1 MAEHPA
7 EVTDITASAGALM
20 LNLGNITD
28 ARIESMKRSMRTAM
42 ENKIPV
48 LLDLVGV
55 ACSDLRLD
63 LARELLSIGHPAVL
77 KGNMSEL
84 LAVSGLPSHAIG
96 IDAGAQDAL
105 TAENMETVSEVLRAF
120 SRSNQAIVLA
130 TGKQDFVTD
139 GERVVLVQN
148 GSAALSGITG
158 TGCMVGALTAAFLPG
173 CEDNIAKEMT
183 DSIEAGVRSGVEME
197 LNGKSGNYLAAAV
210 LGTAL
215 MGIAGEEAEKI
226 SRGSG
231 SFQVNLLDEIYGL
244 SDRQLLNLL
253 KIECTEK
260 EGIRMD
266 RKDLDVTL
274 YLVTDSSY
282 HTEESLLRTVE
293 EACKGGVTLVQ
304 LREKNKGG
312 REYLNKAFKVK
323 EITDRYNVPLIIDD
337 RVDVALA
344 CDAAGVHVGASD
356 IPVAVARKLMGPDK
370 IVGATAKT
378 VEAAVKAYED
388 GADYLG
394 VGAIYPTT
402 TKVVTILT
410 KVSTLKDICE
420 AVPIPAVAIGG
431 LNAGNMDVL
440 EGAGMSGMAVVSAI
454 MKAEDPQGNA
464 RELKEKI
471 VALMGK

>member
-1 MAEHPA
+1 MRQRILQLRKRIKEEKPLIHCITNPISIHDCANVVLAVGARPIMAEHPA
-7 EVTDITASAGALM
+7 EVTGITASAGALM

-63 LARELLSIGHPAVL
+63 LARELLRIGHPAVL
-77 KGNMSEL
+77 KGNMSEF

-139 GERVVLVQN
+139 GERIVLVQN

-183 DSIEAGVRSGVEME
+183 DSIEADVWSGGEMGFNE
-197 LNGKSGNYLAAAV
+197 RSGNYLAAAV

-226 SRGSG
+226 SRGPG

-253 KIECTEK
+253 KIE
-260 EGIRMD
+260 M
-266 RKDLDVTL
+266 
-274 YLVTDSSY
+274 Y
-282 HTEESLLRTVE
+282 
-293 EACKGGVTLVQ
+293 
-304 LREKNKGG
+304 
-312 REYLNKAFKVK
+312 
-323 EITDRYNVPLIIDD
+323 
-337 RVDVALA
+337 
-344 CDAAGVHVGASD
+344 
-356 IPVAVARKLMGPDK
+356 
-370 IVGATAKT
+370 
-378 VEAAVKAYED
+378 
-388 GADYLG
+388 
-394 VGAIYPTT
+394 
-402 TKVVTILT
+402 
-410 KVSTLKDICE
+410 
-420 AVPIPAVAIGG
+420 
-431 LNAGNMDVL
+431 
-440 EGAGMSGMAVVSAI
+440 
-454 MKAEDPQGNA
+454 
-464 RELKEKI
+464 
-471 VALMGK
+471 

>member
-1 MAEHPA
+1 MRQRILQLRKLIKEEKPLIHCITNPISIHDCANVILAVGARPIMAEHPA
-7 EVTDITASAGALM
+7 EVADITASAGALM

-42 ENKIPV
+42 EKKIPV

-105 TAENMETVSEVLRAF
+105 TAENMETVSEVLKAF

-183 DSIEAGVRSGVEME
+183 DSIETGVWSGGEIG
-197 LNGKSGNYLAAAV
+197 LNERSGNYLAAAV

-226 SRGSG
+226 SRGPG

-244 SDRQLLNLL
+244 SDRQLLDLL
-253 KIECTEK
+253 KIE
-260 EGIRMD
+260 M
-266 RKDLDVTL
+266 
-274 YLVTDSSY
+274 Y
-282 HTEESLLRTVE
+282 
-293 EACKGGVTLVQ
+293 
-304 LREKNKGG
+304 
-312 REYLNKAFKVK
+312 
-323 EITDRYNVPLIIDD
+323 
-337 RVDVALA
+337 
-344 CDAAGVHVGASD
+344 
-356 IPVAVARKLMGPDK
+356 
-370 IVGATAKT
+370 
-378 VEAAVKAYED
+378 
-388 GADYLG
+388 
-394 VGAIYPTT
+394 
-402 TKVVTILT
+402 
-410 KVSTLKDICE
+410 
-420 AVPIPAVAIGG
+420 
-431 LNAGNMDVL
+431 
-440 EGAGMSGMAVVSAI
+440 
-454 MKAEDPQGNA
+454 
-464 RELKEKI
+464 
-471 VALMGK
+471 

>member
-1 MAEHPA
+1 MRQRILQLRKRIKEEKPLIHCITNPISIHDCANVVLAVGARPIMAEHPA

-63 LARELLSIGHPAVL
+63 LARELLSIGHAAVL

-139 GERVVLVQN
+139 GERIVLVQN

-183 DSIEAGVRSGVEME
+183 DSIEADVWFGGEMGFNE
-197 LNGKSGNYLAAAV
+197 KSGNYLAAAV

-226 SRGSG
+226 SRGPG

-253 KIECTEK
+253 KIE
-260 EGIRMD
+260 M
-266 RKDLDVTL
+266 
-274 YLVTDSSY
+274 Y
-282 HTEESLLRTVE
+282 
-293 EACKGGVTLVQ
+293 
-304 LREKNKGG
+304 
-312 REYLNKAFKVK
+312 
-323 EITDRYNVPLIIDD
+323 
-337 RVDVALA
+337 
-344 CDAAGVHVGASD
+344 
-356 IPVAVARKLMGPDK
+356 
-370 IVGATAKT
+370 
-378 VEAAVKAYED
+378 
-388 GADYLG
+388 
-394 VGAIYPTT
+394 
-402 TKVVTILT
+402 
-410 KVSTLKDICE
+410 
-420 AVPIPAVAIGG
+420 
-431 LNAGNMDVL
+431 
-440 EGAGMSGMAVVSAI
+440 
-454 MKAEDPQGNA
+454 
-464 RELKEKI
+464 
-471 VALMGK
+471 

>member
-1 MAEHPA
+1 MRQKLLKLRKQIKEEKPLIHCITNPISIHDCANVILAVGARPIMAEHPA
-7 EVTDITASAGALM
+7 EVADITASAGALM

-28 ARIESMKRSMRTAM
+28 ARIKSMKRSMRTAM

-48 LLDLVGV
+48 LLDLVGG
-55 ACSDLRLD
+55 ACSSLRLD

-105 TAENMETVSEVLRAF
+105 TAENMETVSEVLKAF

-183 DSIEAGVRSGVEME
+183 DNIETGVWSGGEMG
-197 LNGKSGNYLAAAV
+197 LNGRSGNYLAAAV

-226 SRGSG
+226 SRGPG

-244 SDRQLLNLL
+244 SDRQLLDLL
-253 KIECTEK
+253 KIE
-260 EGIRMD
+260 M
-266 RKDLDVTL
+266 
-274 YLVTDSSY
+274 Y
-282 HTEESLLRTVE
+282 
-293 EACKGGVTLVQ
+293 
-304 LREKNKGG
+304 
-312 REYLNKAFKVK
+312 
-323 EITDRYNVPLIIDD
+323 
-337 RVDVALA
+337 
-344 CDAAGVHVGASD
+344 
-356 IPVAVARKLMGPDK
+356 
-370 IVGATAKT
+370 
-378 VEAAVKAYED
+378 
-388 GADYLG
+388 
-394 VGAIYPTT
+394 
-402 TKVVTILT
+402 
-410 KVSTLKDICE
+410 
-420 AVPIPAVAIGG
+420 
-431 LNAGNMDVL
+431 
-440 EGAGMSGMAVVSAI
+440 
-454 MKAEDPQGNA
+454 
-464 RELKEKI
+464 
-471 VALMGK
+471 

>member
-1 MAEHPA
+1 MRQRILQLRKRIKEEKPLIHCITNPISIHDCANVVLAVGARPIMAEHPA

-63 LARELLSIGHPAVL
+63 LARELLRIGHPAVL

-84 LAVSGLPSHAIG
+84 LAVSGLSSHAIG
-96 IDAGAQDAL
+96 IDAGVEDAL
-105 TAENMETVSEVLRAF
+105 TEENIDGVSEVLKAF
-120 SRSNQAIVLA
+120 SRNNQAIVLA

-183 DSIEAGVRSGVEME
+183 DSIETGVWSGVEME
-197 LNGKSGNYLAAAV
+197 LNGRSGNYLAAAV

-226 SRGSG
+226 SRGPG

-244 SDRQLLNLL
+244 SDRQLLDLL
-253 KIECTEK
+253 KIE
-260 EGIRMD
+260 M
-266 RKDLDVTL
+266 
-274 YLVTDSSY
+274 Y
-282 HTEESLLRTVE
+282 
-293 EACKGGVTLVQ
+293 
-304 LREKNKGG
+304 
-312 REYLNKAFKVK
+312 
-323 EITDRYNVPLIIDD
+323 
-337 RVDVALA
+337 
-344 CDAAGVHVGASD
+344 
-356 IPVAVARKLMGPDK
+356 
-370 IVGATAKT
+370 
-378 VEAAVKAYED
+378 
-388 GADYLG
+388 
-394 VGAIYPTT
+394 
-402 TKVVTILT
+402 
-410 KVSTLKDICE
+410 
-420 AVPIPAVAIGG
+420 
-431 LNAGNMDVL
+431 
-440 EGAGMSGMAVVSAI
+440 
-454 MKAEDPQGNA
+454 
-464 RELKEKI
+464 
-471 VALMGK
+471 

>member
-1 MAEHPA
+1 MRQRILQLRKRIKEEKPLIHCITNPISIHDCANVVLAVGARPIMAEHPA

-105 TAENMETVSEVLRAF
+105 TAENMEAVSEVLRAF

-183 DSIEAGVRSGVEME
+183 DSIEADVWSGGEMGFNE
-197 LNGKSGNYLAAAV
+197 RSGNYLAAAV

-226 SRGSG
+226 SRGPG

-244 SDRQLLNLL
+244 SDRQLLDLL
-253 KIECTEK
+253 KIE
-260 EGIRMD
+260 M
-266 RKDLDVTL
+266 
-274 YLVTDSSY
+274 Y
-282 HTEESLLRTVE
+282 
-293 EACKGGVTLVQ
+293 
-304 LREKNKGG
+304 
-312 REYLNKAFKVK
+312 
-323 EITDRYNVPLIIDD
+323 
-337 RVDVALA
+337 
-344 CDAAGVHVGASD
+344 
-356 IPVAVARKLMGPDK
+356 
-370 IVGATAKT
+370 
-378 VEAAVKAYED
+378 
-388 GADYLG
+388 
-394 VGAIYPTT
+394 
-402 TKVVTILT
+402 
-410 KVSTLKDICE
+410 
-420 AVPIPAVAIGG
+420 
-431 LNAGNMDVL
+431 
-440 EGAGMSGMAVVSAI
+440 
-454 MKAEDPQGNA
+454 
-464 RELKEKI
+464 
-471 VALMGK
+471 

>member
-183 DSIEAGVRSGVEME
+183 DRTEAGVWSGGEMG
-197 LNGKSGNYLAAAV
+197 LNVRSGNYLAAAV

-226 SRGSG
+226 SRGPG

-253 KIECTEK
+253 KIE
-260 EGIRMD
+260 M
-266 RKDLDVTL
+266 
-274 YLVTDSSY
+274 Y
-282 HTEESLLRTVE
+282 
-293 EACKGGVTLVQ
+293 
-304 LREKNKGG
+304 
-312 REYLNKAFKVK
+312 
-323 EITDRYNVPLIIDD
+323 
-337 RVDVALA
+337 
-344 CDAAGVHVGASD
+344 
-356 IPVAVARKLMGPDK
+356 
-370 IVGATAKT
+370 
-378 VEAAVKAYED
+378 
-388 GADYLG
+388 
-394 VGAIYPTT
+394 
-402 TKVVTILT
+402 
-410 KVSTLKDICE
+410 
-420 AVPIPAVAIGG
+420 
-431 LNAGNMDVL
+431 
-440 EGAGMSGMAVVSAI
+440 
-454 MKAEDPQGNA
+454 
-464 RELKEKI
+464 
-471 VALMGK
+471 

>member
-28 ARIESMKRSMRTAM
+28 ARIESVKRSMRTAM
-42 ENKIPV
+42 EKKIPV

-96 IDAGAQDAL
+96 IDAGVEDAL
-105 TAENMETVSEVLRAF
+105 TEENIDGVSEVLKAF
-120 SRSNQAIVLA
+120 SRNNQAIVLA

-183 DSIEAGVRSGVEME
+183 DSIEAGVWSGGEIG
-197 LNGKSGNYLAAAV
+197 LNERSGNYLAAAV

-226 SRGSG
+226 SRGPG

-244 SDRQLLNLL
+244 SDRQLLDLL
-253 KIECTEK
+253 KIE
-260 EGIRMD
+260 M
-266 RKDLDVTL
+266 
-274 YLVTDSSY
+274 Y
-282 HTEESLLRTVE
+282 
-293 EACKGGVTLVQ
+293 
-304 LREKNKGG
+304 
-312 REYLNKAFKVK
+312 
-323 EITDRYNVPLIIDD
+323 
-337 RVDVALA
+337 
-344 CDAAGVHVGASD
+344 
-356 IPVAVARKLMGPDK
+356 
-370 IVGATAKT
+370 
-378 VEAAVKAYED
+378 
-388 GADYLG
+388 
-394 VGAIYPTT
+394 
-402 TKVVTILT
+402 
-410 KVSTLKDICE
+410 
-420 AVPIPAVAIGG
+420 
-431 LNAGNMDVL
+431 
-440 EGAGMSGMAVVSAI
+440 
-454 MKAEDPQGNA
+454 
-464 RELKEKI
+464 
-471 VALMGK
+471 

>member
-1 MAEHPA
+1 MRQRILQLRKRIKEEKPLIHCITNPISIHDCANVVLAVGARPIMAEHPA

-105 TAENMETVSEVLRAF
+105 TAENMETVSEELRAF

-183 DSIEAGVRSGVEME
+183 DSIEVGVRSGVEME

-226 SRGSG
+226 SRGPG

-253 KIECTEK
+253 KIE
-260 EGIRMD
+260 M
-266 RKDLDVTL
+266 
-274 YLVTDSSY
+274 Y
-282 HTEESLLRTVE
+282 
-293 EACKGGVTLVQ
+293 
-304 LREKNKGG
+304 
-312 REYLNKAFKVK
+312 
-323 EITDRYNVPLIIDD
+323 
-337 RVDVALA
+337 
-344 CDAAGVHVGASD
+344 
-356 IPVAVARKLMGPDK
+356 
-370 IVGATAKT
+370 
-378 VEAAVKAYED
+378 
-388 GADYLG
+388 
-394 VGAIYPTT
+394 
-402 TKVVTILT
+402 
-410 KVSTLKDICE
+410 
-420 AVPIPAVAIGG
+420 
-431 LNAGNMDVL
+431 
-440 EGAGMSGMAVVSAI
+440 
-454 MKAEDPQGNA
+454 
-464 RELKEKI
+464 
-471 VALMGK
+471 

>member
-1 MAEHPA
+1 MRQRILQLRKRIKEEKPLIHCITNPISIHDCANVVLAVGARPIMAEHPA

-148 GSAALSGITG
+148 GSAARSGITG

-173 CEDNIAKEMT
+173 CEDNIAKKMT

-226 SRGSG
+226 SRGPG

-253 KIECTEK
+253 KIE
-260 EGIRMD
+260 M
-266 RKDLDVTL
+266 
-274 YLVTDSSY
+274 Y
-282 HTEESLLRTVE
+282 
-293 EACKGGVTLVQ
+293 
-304 LREKNKGG
+304 
-312 REYLNKAFKVK
+312 
-323 EITDRYNVPLIIDD
+323 
-337 RVDVALA
+337 
-344 CDAAGVHVGASD
+344 
-356 IPVAVARKLMGPDK
+356 
-370 IVGATAKT
+370 
-378 VEAAVKAYED
+378 
-388 GADYLG
+388 
-394 VGAIYPTT
+394 
-402 TKVVTILT
+402 
-410 KVSTLKDICE
+410 
-420 AVPIPAVAIGG
+420 
-431 LNAGNMDVL
+431 
-440 EGAGMSGMAVVSAI
+440 
-454 MKAEDPQGNA
+454 
-464 RELKEKI
+464 
-471 VALMGK
+471 

>member
-1 MAEHPA
+1 MRQRILQLRKRIKEEKPLIHCITNPISIHDCANVILAVGARPIMAEHPA
-7 EVTDITASAGALM
+7 EVADITASAGALM

-28 ARIESMKRSMRTAM
+28 ARIKSMKQSMRTAM

-55 ACSDLRLD
+55 ACSSLRLD

-105 TAENMETVSEVLRAF
+105 TAENMETVSEVLKAF

-173 CEDNIAKEMT
+173 GEDNIAKEMT
-183 DSIEAGVRSGVEME
+183 DSIETGVWSGVEIG

-226 SRGSG
+226 SRGPG

-244 SDRQLLNLL
+244 SDRQLLDLL
-253 KIECTEK
+253 KIE
-260 EGIRMD
+260 M
-266 RKDLDVTL
+266 
-274 YLVTDSSY
+274 Y
-282 HTEESLLRTVE
+282 
-293 EACKGGVTLVQ
+293 
-304 LREKNKGG
+304 
-312 REYLNKAFKVK
+312 
-323 EITDRYNVPLIIDD
+323 
-337 RVDVALA
+337 
-344 CDAAGVHVGASD
+344 
-356 IPVAVARKLMGPDK
+356 
-370 IVGATAKT
+370 
-378 VEAAVKAYED
+378 
-388 GADYLG
+388 
-394 VGAIYPTT
+394 
-402 TKVVTILT
+402 
-410 KVSTLKDICE
+410 
-420 AVPIPAVAIGG
+420 
-431 LNAGNMDVL
+431 
-440 EGAGMSGMAVVSAI
+440 
-454 MKAEDPQGNA
+454 
-464 RELKEKI
+464 
-471 VALMGK
+471 

>member
-173 CEDNIAKEMT
+173 REDNIAKEMT
-183 DSIEAGVRSGVEME
+183 DSIEAGVWSGGEIG
-197 LNGKSGNYLAAAV
+197 LNERSGNYLAAAV

-226 SRGSG
+226 SRGPG

-253 KIECTEK
+253 KIE
-260 EGIRMD
+260 M
-266 RKDLDVTL
+266 
-274 YLVTDSSY
+274 Y
-282 HTEESLLRTVE
+282 
-293 EACKGGVTLVQ
+293 
-304 LREKNKGG
+304 
-312 REYLNKAFKVK
+312 
-323 EITDRYNVPLIIDD
+323 
-337 RVDVALA
+337 
-344 CDAAGVHVGASD
+344 
-356 IPVAVARKLMGPDK
+356 
-370 IVGATAKT
+370 
-378 VEAAVKAYED
+378 
-388 GADYLG
+388 
-394 VGAIYPTT
+394 
-402 TKVVTILT
+402 
-410 KVSTLKDICE
+410 
-420 AVPIPAVAIGG
+420 
-431 LNAGNMDVL
+431 
-440 EGAGMSGMAVVSAI
+440 
-454 MKAEDPQGNA
+454 
-464 RELKEKI
+464 
-471 VALMGK
+471 

>member
-1 MAEHPA
+1 MRQRILQLRKRIKEEKPLIHCITNPISIHDCANVVLAVGARPIMAEHPA

-139 GERVVLVQN
+139 GERIVLVQN

-183 DSIEAGVRSGVEME
+183 DSIEADVWSGSEMGFNE
-197 LNGKSGNYLAAAV
+197 RSGNYLAAAV

-226 SRGSG
+226 SRGPG

-253 KIECTEK
+253 KIE
-260 EGIRMD
+260 M
-266 RKDLDVTL
+266 
-274 YLVTDSSY
+274 Y
-282 HTEESLLRTVE
+282 
-293 EACKGGVTLVQ
+293 
-304 LREKNKGG
+304 
-312 REYLNKAFKVK
+312 
-323 EITDRYNVPLIIDD
+323 
-337 RVDVALA
+337 
-344 CDAAGVHVGASD
+344 
-356 IPVAVARKLMGPDK
+356 
-370 IVGATAKT
+370 
-378 VEAAVKAYED
+378 
-388 GADYLG
+388 
-394 VGAIYPTT
+394 
-402 TKVVTILT
+402 
-410 KVSTLKDICE
+410 
-420 AVPIPAVAIGG
+420 
-431 LNAGNMDVL
+431 
-440 EGAGMSGMAVVSAI
+440 
-454 MKAEDPQGNA
+454 
-464 RELKEKI
+464 
-471 VALMGK
+471 

>member
-1 MAEHPA
+1 MRQRILQLRKRIKEEKPLIHCITNPISIHDCANVVLAVGARPIMAEHPA

-63 LARELLSIGHPAVL
+63 LARELLRIGHPAVL
-77 KGNMSEL
+77 KGNMSEF

-139 GERVVLVQN
+139 GERIVLVQN

-183 DSIEAGVRSGVEME
+183 DSIEADVWSGGEMGFNE
-197 LNGKSGNYLAAAV
+197 RSGNYLAAAV

-226 SRGSG
+226 SRGPG

-253 KIECTEK
+253 KIE
-260 EGIRMD
+260 M
-266 RKDLDVTL
+266 
-274 YLVTDSSY
+274 Y
-282 HTEESLLRTVE
+282 
-293 EACKGGVTLVQ
+293 
-304 LREKNKGG
+304 
-312 REYLNKAFKVK
+312 
-323 EITDRYNVPLIIDD
+323 
-337 RVDVALA
+337 
-344 CDAAGVHVGASD
+344 
-356 IPVAVARKLMGPDK
+356 
-370 IVGATAKT
+370 
-378 VEAAVKAYED
+378 
-388 GADYLG
+388 
-394 VGAIYPTT
+394 
-402 TKVVTILT
+402 
-410 KVSTLKDICE
+410 
-420 AVPIPAVAIGG
+420 
-431 LNAGNMDVL
+431 
-440 EGAGMSGMAVVSAI
+440 
-454 MKAEDPQGNA
+454 
-464 RELKEKI
+464 
-471 VALMGK
+471 

>member
-1 MAEHPA
+1 MRQRILQLRKRIKEEKPLIHCITNPISIHDCANVVLAVGARPIMAEHPA

-158 TGCMVGALTAAFLPG
+158 TGCMVGALTAAFLTG

-183 DSIEAGVRSGVEME
+183 ASIEAGVRSGVEME

-226 SRGSG
+226 SRGPG

-253 KIECTEK
+253 KIE
-260 EGIRMD
+260 M
-266 RKDLDVTL
+266 
-274 YLVTDSSY
+274 Y
-282 HTEESLLRTVE
+282 
-293 EACKGGVTLVQ
+293 
-304 LREKNKGG
+304 
-312 REYLNKAFKVK
+312 
-323 EITDRYNVPLIIDD
+323 
-337 RVDVALA
+337 
-344 CDAAGVHVGASD
+344 
-356 IPVAVARKLMGPDK
+356 
-370 IVGATAKT
+370 
-378 VEAAVKAYED
+378 
-388 GADYLG
+388 
-394 VGAIYPTT
+394 
-402 TKVVTILT
+402 
-410 KVSTLKDICE
+410 
-420 AVPIPAVAIGG
+420 
-431 LNAGNMDVL
+431 
-440 EGAGMSGMAVVSAI
+440 
-454 MKAEDPQGNA
+454 
-464 RELKEKI
+464 
-471 VALMGK
+471 